1 MVSPP
6 PPHTHTHSHTHTLP
20 LPHTYTEERRLFV
33 GMLCRNLSED
43 DVKALF
49 NTYGAVDD
57 VSILRNADGKSKG
70 TAISYI
76 TAPPPS

>member
-1 MVSPP
+1 
-6 PPHTHTHSHTHTLP
+6 
-20 LPHTYTEERRLFV
+20 
-33 GMLCRNLSED
+33 MLCRNLSED

-70 TAISYI
+70 AVN
-76 TAPPPS
+76 PNLPSGNYPLIIRCCVCANE